1 MITVSEAYEM
11 KEKIQDLLE
20 QRTFVELK
28 NYLLEQN
35 PVDIAECFDDLDEK
49 EVSLCF
55 RLLEKEI
62 ATEVFVNMDSDR
74 QKSLINGLS
83 DARLKEILEE
93 ICPDDAADLV
103 GEMPAAVVSRIL
115 KHTDKETRDAIN
127 VILRYPKNSVGSI
140 MTTEY
145 VSLRRDMT
153 VGEAIAKIR
162 RVGVDKETVYTCYVS
177 EKRKLVG
184 VISVKN
190 LLTANDDEIIEN
202 LMTTECIS
210 VLTTD
215 DREEAVEKIGK
226 YGFLAIPVLDKE
238 ERIVGIVTVDDAMDV
253 METEASEDIAQMA
266 AILPSEKPYLKT
278 GAVRLW
284 LSRIPWLLL
293 LMLSATLTSKIIS
306 TYETALAACAV
317 LTAFIP
323 MIMGTGGNA
332 GGQASVTIIRGL
344 SLDEIRLKDAF
355 WVIWKELRV
364 SLLCG
369 LTLAPF
375 AFLKVMYLDG
385 LHAEPDGVRISLIVS
400 ATLFLVVIVAKL
412 VGCILPLLV
421 KVIRLDP
428 AVVANP
434 FITTVVDALAL
445 VVYFALASRLIPALA
460 GG

>member
-1 MITVSEAYEM
+1 MSEAYEL

-20 QRTFVELK
+20 QRTFAELK

-35 PVDIAECFDDLDEK
+35 PVDIAECFNDLDEK

-55 RLLEKEI
+55 RLLEKEL

-74 QKSLINGLS
+74 QKLLINGLS

-93 ICPDDAADLV
+93 ICPDDAAELI

-153 VGEAIAKIR
+153 VGEAISKIR
-162 RVGVDKETVYTCYVS
+162 RVGVDKETVYTCYVT

-190 LLTANDDEIIEN
+190 LLTANDDEVIEN

-226 YGFLAIPVLDKE
+226 YGFLAIPVLDTE

-266 AILPSEKPYLKT
+266 AILPSEKPYLNT

-306 TYETALAACAV
+306 SYETALAACAV

-344 SLDEIRLKDAF
+344 SLDEIRLRDAF
-355 WVIWKELRV
+355 WVVWKELRV

-385 LHAEPDGVRISLIVS
+385 LYAEPDGVRISIIVA
-400 ATLFLVVIVAKL
+400 ATLFLVVVTAKL

-421 KVIRLDP
+421 KMIRLDP

>member
-1 MITVSEAYEM
+1 MSEAYEM
-11 KEKIQDLLE
+11 KEKIQDFLE

-55 RLLEKEI
+55 RLLEKEL

-115 KHTDKETRDAIN
+115 KHTDKETREAIN

-215 DREEAVEKIGK
+215 DREDAVEKIGK

-238 ERIVGIVTVDDAMDV
+238 ERLVGIVTVDDAMDV

-385 LHAEPDGVRISLIVS
+385 LYAEPDGVRISLIVS

>member
-1 MITVSEAYEM
+1 MSEAYDLREQI
-11 KEKIQDLLE
+11 ENLLE
-20 QRTFVELK
+20 LRSFVALK

-35 PVDIAECFDDLDEK
+35 PVDIAEAFADLNE
-49 EVSLCF
+49 EECSLCF
-55 RLLEKEI
+55 RLLTKEL
-62 ATEVFVNMDSDR
+62 ATEVFVNMESDQ
-74 QKSLINGLS
+74 QKLLINELS
-83 DARLKEILEE
+83 DAKLKEILEE

-103 GEMPAAVVSRIL
+103 EEMPAGVVSRIL
-115 KHTDKETRDAIN
+115 KHTDAETREAIN
-127 VILRYPKNSVGSI
+127 AILLYPKNSVGSI

-145 VSLRRDMT
+145 VSLGRNMT

-162 RVGVDKETVYTCYVS
+162 RVGVDKETVYTCYVT

-184 VISVKN
+184 VISVRT
-190 LLTANDDEIIEN
+190 LLTANDDEILEN

-215 DREEAVEKIGK
+215 DREIAVEKIGK

-238 ERIVGIVTVDDAMDV
+238 ERIVGIVTVDDAMVV

-278 GAVRLW
+278 SAVKLW

-293 LMLSATLTSKIIS
+293 LMISSTLTSKIIS
-306 TYETALAACAV
+306 SYETALAACAV

-332 GGQASVTIIRGL
+332 GGQASVTVIRGL
-344 SLDEIRLKDAF
+344 SLDEIRLKDAL
-355 WVIWKELRV
+355 WVVWKELRV

-369 LTLAPF
+369 MTLAPF
-375 AFLKVMYLDG
+375 VFLKVMYLDG
-385 LHAEPDGVRISLIVS
+385 LYAEADGIRIAIIVS
-400 ATLFLVVIVAKL
+400 VTLFLVVVAAKL
-412 VGCILPLLV
+412 VGCLLPLLV
-421 KVIRLDP
+421 KAVRLDP

-445 VVYFALASRLIPALA
+445 VVYFALASQWISALA
-460 GG
+460 VV

>member
-1 MITVSEAYEM
+1 MSEAYEL

-20 QRTFVELK
+20 QRTFLELK

-55 RLLEKEI
+55 RLLEKEL

-115 KHTDKETRDAIN
+115 KHTDKETREAIN

-306 TYETALAACAV
+306 SYETALAACAV

-400 ATLFLVVIVAKL
+400 ATLFLVVITAKL

-445 VVYFALASRLIPALA
+445 VVYFALASRLIPAL
-460 GG
+460 GGG

>member
-1 MITVSEAYEM
+1 MSEAYEM
-11 KEKIQDLLE
+11 KEKIQDFLE

-115 KHTDKETRDAIN
+115 KHTDKETREAIN

-385 LHAEPDGVRISLIVS
+385 LYAEPDGVRISLIVS
-400 ATLFLVVIVAKL
+400 ATLFLVVITAKL

-445 VVYFALASRLIPALA
+445 VVYFALASRLIPALR

>member
-1 MITVSEAYEM
+1 MSEAYEL

-35 PVDIAECFDDLDEK
+35 PVDIAESFNDLDEK

-55 RLLEKEI
+55 RLLEKEL

-74 QKSLINGLS
+74 QKLLINGLS

-93 ICPDDAADLV
+93 ICPDDAAELI

-153 VGEAIAKIR
+153 VGEAISKIR
-162 RVGVDKETVYTCYVS
+162 RVGVDKETVYTCYVT

-202 LMTTECIS
+202 LMMTECIS

-226 YGFLAIPVLDKE
+226 YGFLAIPVLDTE

-306 TYETALAACAV
+306 SYETALAACAV

-385 LHAEPDGVRISLIVS
+385 LYAEPDGLRISLIVA
-400 ATLFLVVIVAKL
+400 ATLFLVVVTAKL

-421 KVIRLDP
+421 KVVRLDP

-434 FITTVVDALAL
+434 IITTIVDALAL

>member
-1 MITVSEAYEM
+1 MSEAYEL

-20 QRTFVELK
+20 QRTFLELK

-55 RLLEKEI
+55 RLLEKEL

-306 TYETALAACAV
+306 SYETALAACAV

-344 SLDEIRLKDAF
+344 SLDEIRLKDAL
-355 WVIWKELRV
+355 WVVWKELRV

-369 LTLAPF
+369 MTLAPF
-375 AFLKVMYLDG
+375 VFLKVMYLDG
-385 LHAEPDGVRISLIVS
+385 LYAEADGMRIALIVS
-400 ATLFLVVIVAKL
+400 ATLLLVVIVAKL
-412 VGCILPLLV
+412 VGCLLPLLV
-421 KVIRLDP
+421 KAARLDP

-445 VVYFALASRLIPALA
+445 VVYFALAAQWIPALA
-460 GG
+460 GA

>member
-1 MITVSEAYEM
+1 MSEAYEM
-11 KEKIQDLLE
+11 KEKIQDFLE

-55 RLLEKEI
+55 RLLEKEL

-306 TYETALAACAV
+306 SYETALAACAV

-400 ATLFLVVIVAKL
+400 ATLFLVVITAKL

-445 VVYFALASRLIPALA
+445 VVYFALASRLIPAL
-460 GG
+460 GGG

>member
-1 MITVSEAYEM
+1 MSEAYEL
-11 KEKIQDLLE
+11 KEKIQDFLE
-20 QRTFVELK
+20 QRTFLELK

-55 RLLEKEI
+55 RLLEKEL

-115 KHTDKETRDAIN
+115 KHTDKETREAIN

-306 TYETALAACAV
+306 SYETALAACAV

-445 VVYFALASRLIPALA
+445 VVYFALASRLIPAL
-460 GG
+460 GGG

>member
-1 MITVSEAYEM
+1 MSESYELY
-11 KEKIQDLLE
+11 ERIRNFLE
-20 QRTFVELK
+20 IRAGVGLK
-28 NYLLEQN
+28 AYLLEQN
-35 PVDIAECFDDLDEK
+35 PVDIAEAFAELEEK
-49 EVSLCF
+49 EFSLCF
-55 RLLEKEI
+55 RLLTKEL
-62 ATEVFVNMDSDR
+62 ATEVFVHMESDQ
-74 QKSLINGLS
+74 QKLLIDGLS
-83 DARLKEILEE
+83 DAKLKEILEE

-103 GEMPAAVVSRIL
+103 EEMPAGVVSRIL
-115 KHTDKETRDAIN
+115 KHTDPETREAIN
-127 VILRYPKNSVGSI
+127 AILLYPKNSVGSI

-162 RVGVDKETVYTCYVS
+162 RVGVDKETVYTCYVT

-184 VISVKN
+184 VISVKT
-190 LLTANDDEIIEN
+190 LLTARDEEILEN
-202 LMTTECIS
+202 LMITEYIS

-215 DREEAVEKIGK
+215 NREVAVEKIGK

-253 METEASEDIAQMA
+253 METEASEEIAQMA

-278 GAVRLW
+278 SAIRLW

-293 LMLSATLTSKIIS
+293 LMISSTLTSKIIS
-306 TYETALAACAV
+306 SYETALAACAI

-355 WVIWKELRV
+355 LVVWKELRV

-369 LTLAPF
+369 MTLAPF
-375 AFLKVMYLDG
+375 VFLKVMYLDG
-385 LHAEPDGVRISLIVS
+385 LYAEVDGIRIALIVS
-400 ATLFLVVIVAKL
+400 ATLLLVVIVAKL
-412 VGCILPLLV
+412 VGCLLPLLV
-421 KVIRLDP
+421 KLVRLDP

-445 VVYFALASRLIPALA
+445 VVYFALASQWIPALA
-460 GG
+460 GV

>member
-1 MITVSEAYEM
+1 VINVSEAYEL
-11 KEKIQDLLE
+11 KEKIHELLE
-20 QRTFVELK
+20 QRAVVSLK

-35 PVDIAECFDDLDEK
+35 PVDIAEVFDSLDDK

-55 RLLEKEI
+55 RLLAKEL
-62 ATEVFVNMDSDR
+62 ATDVFVNMDSDR
-74 QKSLINGLS
+74 QKLLINGLS
-83 DARLKEILEE
+83 DAKLKEILEE

-115 KHTDKETRDAIN
+115 KHTDAETREAIN
-127 VILRYPKNSVGSI
+127 AILRYPKNSVGSI

-145 VSLRRDMT
+145 VNLHRDMT
-153 VGEAIAKIR
+153 VAGAIEKIR
-162 RVGVDKETVYTCYVS
+162 RVGVDKETIYTCYVT
-177 EKRKLVG
+177 EKRRLIG

-190 LLTANDDEIIEN
+190 LLTSNDDEIVEN

-215 DREEAVEKIGK
+215 NREVAVEKIGK
-226 YGFLAIPVLDKE
+226 YGFLAIPVLDTE

-278 GAVRLW
+278 SAIRLW
-284 LSRIPWLLL
+284 ISRIPWLLL

-306 TYETALAACAV
+306 SYEQALAACAI

-332 GGQASVTIIRGL
+332 GGQASVTVIRGL
-344 SLDEIRLKDAF
+344 SLDEIRLKDTLL
-355 WVIWKELRV
+355 VVWKEMRV

-385 LHAEPDGVRISLIVS
+385 LYAEPDGVQISVIVS
-400 ATLFLVVIVAKL
+400 ATLFLVVISAKL
-412 VGCILPLLV
+412 VGCLLPLLV
-421 KVIRLDP
+421 KAARLDP

-445 VVYFALASRLIPALA
+445 VVYFALASHLIPAL
-460 GG
+460 GGG

>member
-1 MITVSEAYEM
+1 MSESYELH
-11 KEKIQDLLE
+11 EKISEFLE
-20 QRTFVELK
+20 IRAFIALK
-28 NYLLEQN
+28 GYLSEQN
-35 PVDIAECFDDLDEK
+35 PVDIAEAFDGLE
-49 EVSLCF
+49 ERELSLCF
-55 RLLEKEI
+55 RLLTKEL
-62 ATEVFVNMDSDR
+62 AAEVFINMDTDK
-74 QKSLINGLS
+74 QKALIEGFN
-83 DARLKEILEE
+83 DARLRELLSE
-93 ICPDDAADLV
+93 ICPDDAADIV
-103 GEMPAAVVSRIL
+103 EEMPASVVSRIL
-115 KHTDKETRDAIN
+115 KHTDRETRDAIN
-127 VILRYPKNSVGSI
+127 EILLYPKNSVGSI

-153 VGEAIAKIR
+153 VAQAIEKIR
-162 RVGVDKETVYTCYVS
+162 RVGMDKETIYTCYVT

-184 VISVKN
+184 VISVRR
-190 LLTANDDEIIEN
+190 LLVSKDEDILED
-202 LMTTECIS
+202 LMTTEYIS

-215 DREEAVEKIGK
+215 DREEAVDKIGK

-266 AILPSEKPYLKT
+266 AILPTETPYLKT
-278 GAVRLW
+278 SAIRLW
-284 LSRIPWLLL
+284 LTRIPWLLL
-293 LMLSATLTSKIIS
+293 LMISATLTSKIIAS
-306 TYETALAACAV
+306 YETALAACAA

-344 SLDEIRLKDAF
+344 SLDEIRLKDTF
-355 WVIWKELRV
+355 WVVWKELRV
-364 SLLCG
+364 ALLCG

-385 LHAEPDGVRISLIVS
+385 LYADPDGIRISLIVA
-400 ATLFLVVIVAKL
+400 ATVVFVVVLAKL
-412 VGCILPLLV
+412 VGCLLPLLV
-421 KVIRLDP
+421 KTVHLDP

-445 VVYFALASRLIPALA
+445 FVYFALASQLIPALS

>member
-1 MITVSEAYEM
+1 MSEAYEL

-20 QRTFVELK
+20 QRTFLELK

-55 RLLEKEI
+55 RLLEKEL

-115 KHTDKETRDAIN
+115 KHTDKETREAIN

-306 TYETALAACAV
+306 SYETALAACAV

-385 LHAEPDGVRISLIVS
+385 LYAEPDGVRISLIVS
-400 ATLFLVVIVAKL
+400 ATLFLVVITAKL

-445 VVYFALASRLIPALA
+445 VVYFALASRLIPAL
-460 GG
+460 GGG

>member
-1 MITVSEAYEM
+1 MSEAYEM
-11 KEKIQDLLE
+11 KEKIQDFLE

-55 RLLEKEI
+55 RLLEKEL

-115 KHTDKETRDAIN
+115 KHTDKETREAIN

-215 DREEAVEKIGK
+215 DREDAVEKIGK

-385 LHAEPDGVRISLIVS
+385 LYAEPDGVRISLIVS

>member
-1 MITVSEAYEM
+1 VITVSEAYEL
-11 KEKIQDLLE
+11 KEKIEELLE
-20 QRTFVELK
+20 QRTFAELK

-35 PVDIAECFDDLDEK
+35 PVDIAECFDNLGEK
-49 EVSLCF
+49 EFSLCF
-55 RLLEKEI
+55 RLLTKEL

-74 QKSLINGLS
+74 QKLLIDGLS
-83 DARLKEILEE
+83 DAKLREILEE

-115 KHTDKETRDAIN
+115 KHTDKETREAIN

-145 VSLRRDMT
+145 VNLRRDMT
-153 VGEAIAKIR
+153 VSEAIAKIR
-162 RVGVDKETVYTCYVS
+162 RVGVDKETVYTCYVT

-184 VISVKN
+184 VISVRS
-190 LLTANDDEIIEN
+190 LLIANDDDVLEN

-215 DREEAVEKIGK
+215 DREEAVEKIGR
-226 YGFLAIPVLDKE
+226 YGFLAIPVLDTE

-278 GAVRLW
+278 GVVRLW

-306 TYETALAACAV
+306 SYETALAACAV

-332 GGQASVTIIRGL
+332 GSQASVTIIRGL
-344 SLDEIRLKDAF
+344 SLDEIRLRDTF
-355 WVIWKELRV
+355 WVVWKELRV

-369 LTLAPF
+369 LTLIPF

-385 LHAEPDGVRISLIVS
+385 LYAEPDGVRISLIVS
-400 ATLFLVVIVAKL
+400 ATLFLVVITAKL
-412 VGCILPLLV
+412 VGCLLPLLV
-421 KVIRLDP
+421 KAVRLDP

>member
-1 MITVSEAYEM
+1 MSEAYEL

-20 QRTFVELK
+20 QRTFLELK

-55 RLLEKEI
+55 RLLEKEL

-115 KHTDKETRDAIN
+115 KHTDKETREAIN

-306 TYETALAACAV
+306 SYETALAACAV

-385 LHAEPDGVRISLIVS
+385 LYAEPDGVRISLIVS

-445 VVYFALASRLIPALA
+445 VVYFALASRLIPAL
-460 GG
+460 GGG

>member
-1 MITVSEAYEM
+1 MSDAYEM
-11 KEKIQDLLE
+11 KEKIQDFLE

-55 RLLEKEI
+55 RLLEKEL

-115 KHTDKETRDAIN
+115 KHTDKETREAIN

-385 LHAEPDGVRISLIVS
+385 LYAEPDGVRISLIVS
-400 ATLFLVVIVAKL
+400 ATLFLVVITAKL

-445 VVYFALASRLIPALA
+445 VVYFALASRLIPAL
-460 GG
+460 GGG

>member
-1 MITVSEAYEM
+1 MSEAYEM

-20 QRTFVELK
+20 QRTCLELK

-55 RLLEKEI
+55 RLLEKEL

-306 TYETALAACAV
+306 SYETALAACAV

-385 LHAEPDGVRISLIVS
+385 LYAEPDGVRISLIVS

-445 VVYFALASRLIPALA
+445 VVYFALASRLIPAL
-460 GG
+460 GGG

>member
-1 MITVSEAYEM
+1 MSEAYEM
-11 KEKIQDLLE
+11 KEKIQDFLE
-20 QRTFVELK
+20 QRTFLELK

-55 RLLEKEI
+55 RLLEKEL

-115 KHTDKETRDAIN
+115 KHTDKETREAIN

-306 TYETALAACAV
+306 SYETALAACAV

-400 ATLFLVVIVAKL
+400 ATLFLVVITAKL

-445 VVYFALASRLIPALA
+445 VVYFALASRLIPAL
-460 GG
+460 GGG

>member
-11 KEKIQDLLE
+11 KEKIQDFLE

-215 DREEAVEKIGK
+215 DREDAVEKIGK

-385 LHAEPDGVRISLIVS
+385 LYAEPDGVRISLIVS

>member
-1 MITVSEAYEM
+1 M
-11 KEKIQDLLE
+11 KEKIQDFLE

-55 RLLEKEI
+55 RLLEKEL

-306 TYETALAACAV
+306 SYETALAACAV

-400 ATLFLVVIVAKL
+400 ATLFLVVITAKL

-445 VVYFALASRLIPALA
+445 VVYFALASRLIPAL
-460 GG
+460 GGG

>member
-1 MITVSEAYEM
+1 MTMSETYELHDQ
-11 KEKIQDLLE
+11 IQSLLE
-20 QRTFVELK
+20 KSAFKELK
-28 NYLLEQN
+28 AILSEEN
-35 PVDIAECFDDLDEK
+35 PVDIAEAFDGFREQ
-49 EVSLCF
+49 EISLCF
-55 RLLEKEI
+55 RFLAKEL
-62 ATEVFVNMDSDR
+62 AAEVFVYMESDR
-74 QKSLINGLS
+74 QRSLIEGFG
-83 DARLKEILEE
+83 DARLREILSEL
-93 ICPDDAADLV
+93 CPDDAADLV
-103 GEMPAAVVSRIL
+103 EEMPAGVVSRIL
-115 KHTDKETRDAIN
+115 KNTDRETREAIN
-127 VILRYPKNSVGSI
+127 EILLYPKDSVGSI

-153 VGEAIAKIR
+153 VREAIAKIR
-162 RVGVDKETVYTCYVS
+162 KDGVDKETVYTCYVT
-177 EKRKLVG
+177 EKRKLIG
-184 VISVKN
+184 VISVRT
-190 LLTANDDEIIEN
+190 LLTASDEDIVND

-215 DREEAVEKIGK
+215 DREAAAEKIGK

-253 METEASEDIAQMA
+253 MESEASEDIAQMA

-278 GAVRLW
+278 STVRLW

-306 TYETALAACAV
+306 SYESALAACAI

-323 MIMGTGGNA
+323 MLMDAGGNA

-355 WVIWKELRV
+355 FVVWKEIRV
-364 SLLCG
+364 ALLCG

-385 LHAEPDGVRISLIVS
+385 LYAEPNGVRISLVVA
-400 ATLFLVVIVAKL
+400 ATLLFVVLLAKL
-412 VGCILPLLV
+412 VGCLLPLLV
-421 KVIRLDP
+421 KAVRLDP

-445 VVYFALASRLIPALA
+445 VVYFMLASKWIL
-460 GG
+460 

>member
-1 MITVSEAYEM
+1 MSEAYEL
-11 KEKIQDLLE
+11 KEKIHDLLE

-35 PVDIAECFDDLDEK
+35 PVDIAESFNDLDEK

-55 RLLEKEI
+55 RLLEKEL

-74 QKSLINGLS
+74 QKLLINGLS

-93 ICPDDAADLV
+93 ICPDDAAELI

-153 VGEAIAKIR
+153 VGEAISKIR
-162 RVGVDKETVYTCYVS
+162 RVGVDKETVYTCYVT

-226 YGFLAIPVLDKE
+226 YGFLAIPVLDTE

-306 TYETALAACAV
+306 SYETALAACAV

-385 LHAEPDGVRISLIVS
+385 LYAEPDGVRISLIVA
-400 ATLFLVVIVAKL
+400 ATLFLVVVTAKL

-434 FITTVVDALAL
+434 FITTIVDALAL

>member
-1 MITVSEAYEM
+1 MSEAYEM

-20 QRTFVELK
+20 QRTFLELK

-55 RLLEKEI
+55 RLLEKEL

-306 TYETALAACAV
+306 SYETALAACAV

-385 LHAEPDGVRISLIVS
+385 LYAEPDGVRISLIVS

-445 VVYFALASRLIPALA
+445 VVYFALASRLIPAL
-460 GG
+460 GGG

>member
-1 MITVSEAYEM
+1 MSEAYEL
-11 KEKIQDLLE
+11 KEKIQDFLE
-20 QRTFVELK
+20 QRTFLELK

-55 RLLEKEI
+55 RLLEKEL

-115 KHTDKETRDAIN
+115 KHTDKETREAIN

-306 TYETALAACAV
+306 SYETALAACAV

-385 LHAEPDGVRISLIVS
+385 LYAEPDGVRISLIVS
-400 ATLFLVVIVAKL
+400 ATLFLVVITAKL

-445 VVYFALASRLIPALA
+445 VVYFALASRLIPAL
-460 GG
+460 GGG